1 MVIGANHDDMAI
13 AANRV
18 VANNGGYALVLDG
31 EVIYELPLPIA
42 GLLSEGSLEDVAAW
56 TREMVEI
63 LSERLGAPRM
73 QKVLLRMNGLSL
85 PNIPNYGF
93 TDFGMMST
101 NDLVTLEP
109 VLAEGSS
116 AELTGG
122 CMHDH

>member
-1 MVIGANHDDMAI
+1 MPAAAAEKLTLAATPTPRTFQRWEEGA
-13 AANRV
+13 
-18 VANNGGYALVLDG
+18 ALAG
-31 EVIYELPLPIA
+31 EGAMPA
-42 GLLSEGSLEDVAAW
+42 GSLEEVAAW